1 MITDSIM
8 STNSSTNVDQPNQL
22 NYDDEANY
30 VVPFVLFSTL
40 YMMNKVK
47 QKQSHDFMFMH
58 GNTYL

>member
-22 NYDDEANY
+22 NYDYDDEANY

-40 YMMNKVK
+40 YMMNKSQTK
-47 QKQSHDFMFMH
+47 TKP
-58 GNTYL
+58 